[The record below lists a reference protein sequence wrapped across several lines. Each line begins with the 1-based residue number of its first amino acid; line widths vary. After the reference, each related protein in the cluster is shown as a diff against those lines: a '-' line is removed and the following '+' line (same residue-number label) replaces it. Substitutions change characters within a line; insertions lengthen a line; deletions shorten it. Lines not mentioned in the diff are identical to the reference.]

1 MRPRDN
7 IAYYHS
13 GGKHFFLAP
22 RTFSACHVPFV
33 ADIMGF
39 MEQNNSTQAKKT
51 KATKKTTEELQK
63 EKERLKKEYQQKYKE
78 EAKKIDV
85 RIRKQLQA
93 EKIKKE
99 KAAEKLLLLWAK
111 DLMTKSKNNQDYLEQ
126 FAINLKQHQKQQ
138 RIKNNLSK
146 MSQQEA
152 IKKAQ
157 EQTAWIENG
166 FDFIKQNY

>member
-1 MRPRDN
+1 
-7 IAYYHS
+7 
-13 GGKHFFLAP
+13 
-22 RTFSACHVPFV
+22 
-33 ADIMGF
+33 

-51 KATKKTTEELQK
+51 QATKKTTEELQK

-78 EAKKIDV
+78 EAKKIDI

-126 FAINLKQHQKQQ
+126 FAISLKKQQ
-138 RIKNNLSK
+138 QQQKTKKNLSK

-152 IKKAQ
+152 IKMAQ
-157 EQTAWIENG
+157 KQTAWIENG